1 MSRIAN
7 SNVAGYMQGVGQA
20 LTDDTTY
27 HISSS
32 ATTVLGA
39 TAEVAEAIT
48 LFLPMIGLVA
58 ELTAKI
64 IEAYNN
70 AQINKR
76 SCTALV
82 NRVQAAEVAVQ
93 ALVRNRYDNEEKFKD
108 KNYYH
113 CFQRFVNLLKDI
125 KKFIVD
131 VTQMSGL
138 KKFFQSGSIKSKFE
152 RYIKDFDSTVNDLNL
167 AVVIAS
173 EEQRQKDFKVISDSF
188 ETIMKFL
195 ENVAGNVAVVKTHN
209 NEKIIEMN
217 TNFSIVPQLKHQVDQ
232 LTKQLSEG
240 TDAQSKPKPKP
251 KFIQPNEL
259 KNARHYTNCTQDS
272 GKILRKMY
280 MCMDVICKRIVL
292 TPENDFESDRQKKQ
306 SERIQAYLTI
316 LANLRNSPYILN
328 FLGLTKLHGS
338 DYMVFEF
345 AQKGNL
351 KEIYENEDIDW
362 PTKIQLAVDICRGI
376 VYIHGCNILHHDIRC
391 ENILLTDKWLPKITN
406 FEYSR
411 GLDAYTIDLENSVL
425 TMVHWFPPEK
435 MLHYQLNQDGKVVV
449 DKKKYSPYTRQS
461 KNLQDIQ
468 KHVTSNRRED
478 TSPPHIGVPSYFQN
492 YIKIIT
498 QMWKPDPDSRPD
510 IVDLFNSLYD
520 LLDKVK
526 PDSPMPLEEGIKAH
540 KAKNRAKAWKCFCDL
555 SADGN
560 MKAKYWK
567 GYYLFEGYHVK
578 KDIQQAAQLFKEAAD
593 SGIADAQVR
602 YAFCI
607 LGKKPDSKFEDDEID
622 EIIKYMTMASNN
634 GNVTALYNL
643 GEMYYKGKVVKEANK
658 HKGLEYLRLAAIQ
671 GHERAIEKLQDENID
686 LYWGEK

>member
-1 MSRIAN
+1 MSRITN

-20 LTDDTTY
+20 LTDDTT
-27 HISSS
+27 HQISSS
-32 ATTVLGA
+32 ATTILGA

-108 KNYYH
+108 KNYYL

-259 KNARHYTNCTQDS
+259 KNPRHSTNCTQDS
-272 GKILRKMY
+272 GKITRKMY
-280 MCMDVICKRIVL
+280 MCMDVVCKRIVL

-328 FLGLTKLHGS
+328 FLGLTKLH
-338 DYMVFEF
+338 
-345 AQKGNL
+345 
-351 KEIYENEDIDW
+351 
-362 PTKIQLAVDICRGI
+362 
-376 VYIHGCNILHHDIRC
+376 
-391 ENILLTDKWLPKITN
+391 DKWLPKITN

-435 MLHYQLNQDGKVVV
+435 MLHYQLNQDV
-449 DKKKYSPYTRQS
+449 
-461 KNLQDIQ
+461 
-468 KHVTSNRRED
+468 
-478 TSPPHIGVPSYFQN
+478 
-492 YIKIIT
+492 
-498 QMWKPDPDSRPD
+498 WKPDPDSRPD
-510 IVDLFNSLYD
+510 IVDLFNSLYG

-526 PDSPMPLEEGIKAH
+526 PDCSPLFSPIKNDEAIKASISINNNN
-540 KAKNRAKAWKCFCDL
+540 KAN
-555 SADGN
+555 N
-560 MKAKYWK
+560 IVN
-567 GYYLFEGYHVK
+567 VK
-578 KDIQQAAQLFKEAAD
+578 
-593 SGIADAQVR
+593 V
-602 YAFCI
+602 
-607 LGKKPDSKFEDDEID
+607 ID
-622 EIIKYMTMASNN
+622 
-634 GNVTALYNL
+634 
-643 GEMYYKGKVVKEANK
+643 
-658 HKGLEYLRLAAIQ
+658 
-671 GHERAIEKLQDENID
+671 
-686 LYWGEK
+686 

>member
-240 TDAQSKPKPKP
+240 TDAQME
-251 KFIQPNEL
+251 KF
-259 KNARHYTNCTQDS
+259 
-272 GKILRKMY
+272 
-280 MCMDVICKRIVL
+280 
-292 TPENDFESDRQKKQ
+292 
-306 SERIQAYLTI
+306 
-316 LANLRNSPYILN
+316 
-328 FLGLTKLHGS
+328 
-338 DYMVFEF
+338 
-345 AQKGNL
+345 
-351 KEIYENEDIDW
+351 
-362 PTKIQLAVDICRGI
+362 
-376 VYIHGCNILHHDIRC
+376 
-391 ENILLTDKWLPKITN
+391 
-406 FEYSR
+406 
-411 GLDAYTIDLENSVL
+411 
-425 TMVHWFPPEK
+425 
-435 MLHYQLNQDGKVVV
+435 
-449 DKKKYSPYTRQS
+449 
-461 KNLQDIQ
+461 
-468 KHVTSNRRED
+468 
-478 TSPPHIGVPSYFQN
+478 
-492 YIKIIT
+492 
-498 QMWKPDPDSRPD
+498 
-510 IVDLFNSLYD
+510 
-520 LLDKVK
+520 
-526 PDSPMPLEEGIKAH
+526 
-540 KAKNRAKAWKCFCDL
+540 
-555 SADGN
+555 
-560 MKAKYWK
+560 
-567 GYYLFEGYHVK
+567 
-578 KDIQQAAQLFKEAAD
+578 
-593 SGIADAQVR
+593 
-602 YAFCI
+602 
-607 LGKKPDSKFEDDEID
+607 
-622 EIIKYMTMASNN
+622 
-634 GNVTALYNL
+634 
-643 GEMYYKGKVVKEANK
+643 
-658 HKGLEYLRLAAIQ
+658 
-671 GHERAIEKLQDENID
+671 
-686 LYWGEK
+686 

>member
-1 MSRIAN
+1 MSRITN
-7 SNVAGYMQGVGQA
+7 SNVAGYMQGVGQT
-20 LTDDTTY
+20 LTDDTFY
-27 HISSS
+27 QISHS

-39 TAEVAEAIT
+39 TAEVTEAIT
-48 LFLPMIGLVA
+48 SFLPMIGLVA

-93 ALVRNRYDNEEKFKD
+93 ALVRNKYDNEEKFKD
-108 KNYYH
+108 INYYH

-259 KNARHYTNCTQDS
+259 KNPRHSTNCTQD
-272 GKILRKMY
+272 
-280 MCMDVICKRIVL
+280 
-292 TPENDFESDRQKKQ
+292 N
-306 SERIQAYLTI
+306 
-316 LANLRNSPYILN
+316 
-328 FLGLTKLHGS
+328 
-338 DYMVFEF
+338 
-345 AQKGNL
+345 
-351 KEIYENEDIDW
+351 
-362 PTKIQLAVDICRGI
+362 
-376 VYIHGCNILHHDIRC
+376 
-391 ENILLTDKWLPKITN
+391 KWLPKITN

-449 DKKKYSPYTRQS
+449 DKRKYSPYTRQIS
-461 KNLQDIQ
+461 
-468 KHVTSNRRED
+468 SN
-478 TSPPHIGVPSYFQN
+478 Y
-492 YIKIIT
+492 
-498 QMWKPDPDSRPD
+498 
-510 IVDLFNSLYD
+510 
-520 LLDKVK
+520 
-526 PDSPMPLEEGIKAH
+526 
-540 KAKNRAKAWKCFCDL
+540 
-555 SADGN
+555 
-560 MKAKYWK
+560 
-567 GYYLFEGYHVK
+567 
-578 KDIQQAAQLFKEAAD
+578 
-593 SGIADAQVR
+593 
-602 YAFCI
+602 
-607 LGKKPDSKFEDDEID
+607 
-622 EIIKYMTMASNN
+622 
-634 GNVTALYNL
+634 
-643 GEMYYKGKVVKEANK
+643 
-658 HKGLEYLRLAAIQ
+658 
-671 GHERAIEKLQDENID
+671 
-686 LYWGEK
+686 

>member
-259 KNARHYTNCTQDS
+259 KNARHYTNCTQD
-272 GKILRKMY
+272 
-280 MCMDVICKRIVL
+280 
-292 TPENDFESDRQKKQ
+292 N
-306 SERIQAYLTI
+306 
-316 LANLRNSPYILN
+316 
-328 FLGLTKLHGS
+328 
-338 DYMVFEF
+338 
-345 AQKGNL
+345 
-351 KEIYENEDIDW
+351 
-362 PTKIQLAVDICRGI
+362 
-376 VYIHGCNILHHDIRC
+376 
-391 ENILLTDKWLPKITN
+391 KWLPKITN

-435 MLHYQLNQDGKVVV
+435 MLHYQLNQDV
-449 DKKKYSPYTRQS
+449 
-461 KNLQDIQ
+461 
-468 KHVTSNRRED
+468 
-478 TSPPHIGVPSYFQN
+478 
-492 YIKIIT
+492 
-498 QMWKPDPDSRPD
+498 WKPDPDSRPD

-526 PDSPMPLEEGIKAH
+526 PDCSPLFSPIKNDEAIKASISINNNN
-540 KAKNRAKAWKCFCDL
+540 KANNIVNGGND
-555 SADGN
+555 DGDDPSLLPN
-560 MKAKYWK
+560 FVDFS
-567 GYYLFEGYHVK
+567 L
-578 KDIQQAAQLFKEAAD
+578 
-593 SGIADAQVR
+593 
-602 YAFCI
+602 
-607 LGKKPDSKFEDDEID
+607 DDEYDITLLS
-622 EIIKYMTMASNN
+622 IYF
-634 GNVTALYNL
+634 L
-643 GEMYYKGKVVKEANK
+643 
-658 HKGLEYLRLAAIQ
+658 
-671 GHERAIEKLQDENID
+671 
-686 LYWGEK
+686 